1 MVTSKVCL
9 LSWLLSISCPL
20 WWKVF
25 SIVSKFLSQI
35 VHLII
40 ISKHYSLWLVQETIP
55 TIQQYINLRLILIIH
70 VLSQISINNSI
81 LTISHHGNE
90 LRIVRF
96 ITIISLIWRKTW
108 PKGKTLFNLSV
119 LSSFQF
125 WTDLNVEEKTVEW
138 IRLFHIA

>member
-1 MVTSKVCL
+1 MPALLAAIHL
-9 LSWLLSISCPL
+9 LSFVMKSLL
-20 WWKVF
+20 
-25 SIVSKFLSQI
+25 IVSKVLSQI

-40 ISKHYSLWLVQETIP
+40 NSKQYSLWLVQETIP

-96 ITIISLIWRKTW
+96 ITILTTLIWRETW

>member
-1 MVTSKVCL
+1 MVSSKVCL

-40 ISKHYSLWLVQETIP
+40 SKHSSLWLVQETIP

-96 ITIISLIWRKTW
+96 ITILTTLIWRETW

-119 LSSFQF
+119 LSSSQF
-125 WTDLNVEEKTVEW
+125 WTDLNVEEKTLEW
-138 IRLFHIA
+138 IRLYHIA

>member
-1 MVTSKVCL
+1 MPALLAAIHL
-9 LSWLLSISCPL
+9 LSFVMKSLL
-20 WWKVF
+20 
-25 SIVSKFLSQI
+25 IVSKVLSQI

-40 ISKHYSLWLVQETIP
+40 NSKQYSLWLVQETIP

-96 ITIISLIWRKTW
+96 ITILTTLIWRETW

-119 LSSFQF
+119 LSSSQF
-125 WTDLNVEEKTVEW
+125 WTDLNVEEKTLEW
-138 IRLFHIA
+138 IRLYHIA

>member
-1 MVTSKVCL
+1 MVSSKVCL

-96 ITIISLIWRKTW
+96 ITILTTLIWRETW

-119 LSSFQF
+119 LSSSQF
-125 WTDLNVEEKTVEW
+125 WTDLNVEEKQ
-138 IRLFHIA
+138 

>member
-1 MVTSKVCL
+1 MCL
-9 LSWLLSISCPL
+9 LSWLLSICCPL

-25 SIVSKFLSQI
+25 SSVSKVLSQI

-40 ISKHYSLWLVQETIP
+40 ISKHSSLWLVQEAIP

-70 VLSQISINNSI
+70 ILSQISINNSI

-96 ITIISLIWRKTW
+96 ITIILLIWRETW

-119 LSSFQF
+119 LSSSQF

-138 IRLFHIA
+138 IRLCHIA

>member
-9 LSWLLSISCPL
+9 LSWLLSIYCPL

-40 ISKHYSLWLVQETIP
+40 SKHSSLWLVQETIP

-96 ITIISLIWRKTW
+96 ITIISLIWRETW
-108 PKGKTLFNLSV
+108 PKGKALFNLSV
-119 LSSFQF
+119 LSSSQF
-125 WTDLNVEEKTVEW
+125 WTDLNVEEKTLEW
-138 IRLFHIA
+138 IRLYHIA